1 MCIRDSHPTEGLD
14 AKAIRHTWECFLEL
28 RAMGSAILVISEDL
42 DEILCLADR
51 VSVVHEGRLIGSMN
65 AAQADRQTLGQW
77 MTGSNTETA
86 KRPSRNAS
94 YHNNLA

>member
-1 MCIRDSHPTEGLD
+1 
-14 AKAIRHTWECFLEL
+14 
-28 RAMGSAILVISEDL
+28 
-42 DEILCLADR
+42 

-94 YHNNLA
+94 YHTNLA

>member
-1 MCIRDSHPTEGLD
+1 
-14 AKAIRHTWECFLEL
+14 
-28 RAMGSAILVISEDL
+28 
-42 DEILCLADR
+42 
-51 VSVVHEGRLIGSMN
+51 MN